1 MIFIFNNS
9 FFDRRRRIIQC
20 PETRTRYIL
29 SQNTAVFLDS
39 RLDCSR
45 SHSGPIGPT
54 GPTGTVG
61 PTGATGA
68 KGLTGDKGPTGA
80 QGPVLLV

>member
-9 FFDRRRRIIQC
+9 FFDRRRCIIQC
-20 PETRTRYIL
+20 PKTRTRYIL

-45 SHSGPIGPT
+45 SHSGPT
-54 GPTGTVG
+54 GPTGTAG

-68 KGLTGDKGPTGA
+68 KGITGDKGPTGA